1 MNIKEMQRIQL
12 VKMVFELLIFLSGFI
27 ICSRH
32 HHGNKN
38 LNILAELRR
47 GFIMMQNNQSTFL
60 SLDSGP

>member
-1 MNIKEMQRIQL
+1 MQRIQL
-12 VKMVFELLIFLSGFI
+12 NDLVKMIIELLIFLSGFI

-32 HHGNKN
+32 HHGDKN

-47 GFIMMQNNQSTFL
+47 GFIMMQNKQSVFL